1 MDKKTCYTVSEAEKI
16 LGVSKKS
23 IRHLIKKGFLET
35 MIVGNKYIIMK
46 KSLDEWLDG
55 PDAGEHREC
64 LREIEEGA
72 WNMGEKRCYTVKELQ
87 DMLGVSRQAVYDLI
101 KRGEFNSVIIA
112 GRHFVSKRSFDAWL
126 DGLDA
131 GKREP
136 EQLR

>member
-1 MDKKTCYTVSEAEKI
+1 MENKTCYTISEAEKI

-23 IRHLIKKGFLET
+23 VRHLIKKGFLET
-35 MIVGNKYIIMK
+35 MMIGNKYIIMK

-55 PDAGEHREC
+55 PGAAEHQEY

-72 WNMGEKRCYTVKELQ
+72 ESMDVKRCYTVKELQ

-112 GRHFVSKRSFDAWL
+112 GKHCVSKRSFDAWL
-126 DGLDA
+126 DGMDT
-131 GKREP
+131 GKKEP
-136 EQLR
+136 ERVR